1 MNNFDENQNINTSEI
16 EEVSTIFSDPLSH
29 KTVADG
35 KRGNGKKRL
44 LTVIAGLLS
53 VAILIC
59 GVFAVVKLVPKMED
73 DGNTTTAK
81 ITVLEIADKNIK
93 KITLTNKNGTFDI
106 KNAVSKNDDGEEVY
120 TWSLNDYKDDVI
132 SQTALSDITANVLN
146 ISALREITSKTAEQ
160 CGLENPQVKAEVLKS
175 DETTFSV
182 LIGDKSPDNSG
193 VYVKLST
200 QDKIYLVSGD
210 IDTRLTFT
218 TLDLANTESILP
230 IELGD
235 KYSKY
240 LANGVVATFD
250 KLTITGKNFG
260 NGVVFVPNNNEDIS
274 DVVPFLITS
283 PVERIAN
290 NVEHVMTPYNT
301 GIAVSG
307 AYALD
312 ASAQTLNSLGFNS
325 PDIALT
331 AKFDDYSYSFK
342 FKKQSDGGYAVWHT
356 DCQLILKVEDTA
368 LELFKCDT
376 VSFYSPWVALVSI
389 DDLNGLDVVAEGKQY
404 KFDIK
409 VDTAEDA
416 KEKYIINYNGKKLT
430 ASIFQEFYLYCIS
443 LEASDFAIENVNG
456 TPEYQLTFNYSAK
469 GKKSTVVKFY
479 RISDTKY
486 QYSVDGE
493 MIGKINATDVIRMR
507 EYVENAANNKEFTLS

>member
-35 KRGNGKKRL
+35 KKGNGKKRL

-175 DETTFSV
+175 DDTTFSV

-210 IDTRLTFT
+210 IDTRLNFT
-218 TLDLANTESILP
+218 TLD
-230 IELGD
+230 
-235 KYSKY
+235 
-240 LANGVVATFD
+240 
-250 KLTITGKNFG
+250 
-260 NGVVFVPNNNEDIS
+260 
-274 DVVPFLITS
+274 
-283 PVERIAN
+283 
-290 NVEHVMTPYNT
+290 
-301 GIAVSG
+301 
-307 AYALD
+307 
-312 ASAQTLNSLGFNS
+312 
-325 PDIALT
+325 
-331 AKFDDYSYSFK
+331 
-342 FKKQSDGGYAVWHT
+342 
-356 DCQLILKVEDTA
+356 
-368 LELFKCDT
+368 
-376 VSFYSPWVALVSI
+376 
-389 DDLNGLDVVAEGKQY
+389 
-404 KFDIK
+404 
-409 VDTAEDA
+409 
-416 KEKYIINYNGKKLT
+416 
-430 ASIFQEFYLYCIS
+430 
-443 LEASDFAIENVNG
+443 
-456 TPEYQLTFNYSAK
+456 
-469 GKKSTVVKFY
+469 
-479 RISDTKY
+479 
-486 QYSVDGE
+486 
-493 MIGKINATDVIRMR
+493 
-507 EYVENAANNKEFTLS
+507 